1 MLPDEPLIPPML
13 PEEPDEPDEPD
24 EPEEPDEPDE
34 PELEGKGMDPPPLAL
49 PLEPELLLSGLPR
62 GEVDPQ
68 AASNTAA
75 PNATSRRNV
84 VLDLFTII
92 TR

>member
-1 MLPDEPLIPPML
+1 MLPDEPLIL
-13 PEEPDEPDEPD
+13 PEEPDEPD